1 VLESAFLLQDA
12 RQLMTFSAKEF
23 SVFMYV
29 YNFSSITPSPI
40 QMKKTLTLIL
50 ALAISSAFTACSTMP
65 QKSQTPTCETAYE
78 LPDDV
83 AAQKIITIGEVHGT
97 TEIPRAVGELA
108 CSFLKRGKSVVVGL
122 EITDEALQSM
132 LTYQTSAK
140 TAADKA
146 AIMQSKFWNPKM
158 QDGRS
163 SKAMF
168 SLIAQLNQ
176 FKQKG
181 LSIEIM
187 AFDYLT
193 ASAEAK
199 LKLSNDNYSLLRDQS
214 MTEHNERMI
223 SANPEKTFILFAGN
237 YHASKQKVLGSNPN
251 WRSMAHLLSE
261 KYPLTSFNADYRG
274 GSAWNCRP
282 FNGQTKCGANEM
294 RGFSENESKPFIR
307 IDSNWKMANFPKYDG
322 TLYVGPTIT
331 ASPPF
336 VSDLVP

>member
-1 VLESAFLLQDA
+1 
-12 RQLMTFSAKEF
+12 
-23 SVFMYV
+23 
-29 YNFSSITPSPI
+29 
-40 QMKKTLTLIL
+40 MKKTLTLIL
-50 ALAISSAFTACSTMP
+50 ALVISLALTACTTP
-65 QKSQTPTCETAYE
+65 TQKSQTPTCETAYE

-108 CSFLKRGKSVVVGL
+108 CSFLKRGKSIVVGL
-122 EITDEALQSM
+122 EISDEALATI
-132 LTYQTSAK
+132 LTYQNSAK

-146 AIMQSKFWNPKM
+146 AITQSKFWNPKM

-176 FKQKG
+176 LKQRS

-199 LKLSNDNYSLLRDQS
+199 LKLSNDSHSLLRDQS
-214 MTEHNERMI
+214 MTEHIERMI
-223 SANPEKTFILFAGN
+223 SASPEKTFILFAGN

-251 WRSMAHLLSE
+251 WRSMAYLLNQ
-261 KYPLTSFNADYRG
+261 KYPLMSFNADYRG

-282 FNGQTKCGANEM
+282 LNGQIKCGANEM
-294 RGFSENESKPFIR
+294 RGFTENDSKPFIR
-307 IDSNWKMANFPKYDG
+307 IDGNWKMPNFPTYDG
-322 TLYVGPTIT
+322 TLYIGPTIT

-336 VSDLVP
+336 VSDLAQ